1 RNAVVV
7 VDVVQGSPAAQGGL
21 RSCDLILKVANQPV
35 KSPSDVQV
43 AVEGG
48 QVGRELMITVERQ
61 GNTQTFKLRP
71 MELPRGQG

>member
-1 RNAVVV
+1 
-7 VDVVQGSPAAQGGL
+7 
-21 RSCDLILKVANQPV
+21 LKVANQPV

-61 GNTQTFKLRP
+61 GKTQAFKLRP